1 MDIIQKHIYNFI
13 EYLNQNNL
21 IGMTI
26 SFVLARMI
34 TQMAISMSENIITPI
49 LNSFYHTKPDFSIPL
64 FNGNKLKI
72 GAFLS
77 DVIDVLLTIIIFYLL
92 FGNSLKLR

>member
-1 MDIIQKHIYNFI
+1 MEIRYFSEFI
-13 EYLNQNNL
+13 DFLNRNNL

-34 TQMAISMSENIITPI
+34 SQMSLSLGENILAPI
-49 LNSFYHTKPDFSIPL
+49 LGSIYRTKPDFSIPL
-64 FNGNKLKI
+64 LNGNRLKL

-77 DVIDVLLTIIIFYLL
+77 DMIDVILTIIIFYVI
-92 FGNSLKLR
+92 FGQNLRLR